1 MNQITTE
8 ISSEGV
14 RPPLHEELTARLR
27 EMIFSGELLGGQRVP
42 EQKLCEHFGIS
53 RTPLREAL
61 KVLGNE
67 GLLDLLPNRGAR
79 VAVLRP
85 EDVDEIFPVM
95 GALEALAGELAC
107 ARLTDTDFAEIR
119 ALHYQMAVHH
129 AKRELAPYFKLN
141 QAIHER
147 ILDAAANPTL
157 AAQMRALAGR
167 IRLARFRANMT
178 EARWDQAMREHE
190 DMLKALEARD
200 GRRLADVLRR
210 HLENKRLTVK
220 QAIADGAAEMGGQ
233 PAVYD

>member
-1 MNQITTE
+1 MNQIAAP
-8 ISSEGV
+8 V
-14 RPPLHEELTARLR
+14 RAPLHEELTARIR
-27 EMIFSGELLGGQRVP
+27 EMIFSGELVGGERVP
-42 EQKLCEHFGIS
+42 EQKLCDRFGIS

-79 VAVLRP
+79 VAVLKP

-107 ARLTDTDFAEIR
+107 RRLTETEFAEIR

-129 AKRELAPYFKLN
+129 AKRELTPYFRLN
-141 QAIHER
+141 QQIHEM

-157 AAQMRALAGR
+157 ANQMRSLSGR

-178 EARWDQAMREHE
+178 QARWDQAMKEHE
-190 DMLKALEARD
+190 DMLAALEARD
-200 GRRLADVLRR
+200 GARLADVLKR

-220 QAIADGAAEMGGQ
+220 QAIAEGVAERGGE